1 MVRFVGSCGKVLMVQ
16 EDEEIARMDAAILK
30 NLPDT
35 LIYVVKTAAEAV
47 ELLSTKCDY
56 MLVIINRALHTP
68 EQALKLL
75 RP

>member
-1 MVRFVGSCGKVLMVQ
+1 MTKFVGSCGKILMIQ

-30 NLPDT
+30 NFSDT
-35 LIYVVKTAAEAV
+35 LIYVVKTDAEAV
-47 ELLSTKCDY
+47 ELLSAKCDY
-56 MLVIINRALHTP
+56 TLVIINRSLYTP